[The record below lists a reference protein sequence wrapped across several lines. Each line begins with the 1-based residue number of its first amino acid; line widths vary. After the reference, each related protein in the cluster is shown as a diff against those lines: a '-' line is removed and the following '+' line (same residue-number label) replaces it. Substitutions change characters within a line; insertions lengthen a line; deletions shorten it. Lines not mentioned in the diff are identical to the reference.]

1 MRNLPQRRVWSYG
14 TERITVPGRG
24 LSIISYGAIA
34 RVELSDP
41 LLIEE
46 LRGFLPSHVAIS
58 ESSSDGPPDV
68 TLISSSAAPRYWVR
82 LGERTIGWSDEI
94 NMGLWWVANAVGYL
108 IATRAE
114 MTFVHAGVVEV
125 GGSAVILPG
134 RSRWGKSSLVAAL
147 VDRGCGYLSDEYA
160 VLSADGMVHP
170 FAVPIRLRSDLGAK
184 HWLPPSRGGSEGLS
198 CKAVIVTRFREGV
211 SWTPSPMS
219 PGLIAMRI
227 LRHSM
232 AARERPDLA
241 LQAVTALARSVKGFE
256 SPRGEAGS
264 TADAILSLLV
274 AGDHSWKGGVGT

>member
-1 MRNLPQRRVWSYG
+1 MRNLTQRRVWRSE
-14 TERITVPGRG
+14 TERITVPGRS
-24 LSIISYGAIA
+24 LSVVSYGATV
-34 RVELSDP
+34 RVELSDSQ
-41 LLIEE
+41 LTEE
-46 LRGFLPSHVAIS
+46 LRAFLPPHVDIS
-58 ESSSDGPPDV
+58 ESSDGPADV
-68 TLISSSAAPRYWVR
+68 TLISSSVAPRYWVR

-94 NMGLWWVANAVGYL
+94 KMALWWVANAVGYL

-160 VLSADGMVHP
+160 ALSAEGTVHP
-170 FAVPIRLRSDLGAK
+170 FAVPIRLRSDMGAK
-184 HWLPPSRGGSEGLS
+184 HWLPHSRGGSEGLP

-232 AARERPDLA
+232 AARDRPDLA

-274 AGDHSWKGGVGT
+274 AGDHSWKEGVRT